1 MTRRTRLTRAA
12 LAGCSAAV
20 LLGLG
25 APSVRAGT
33 GPSVDPSPASL
44 AAAHRAATTP
54 ATLDTLTRFFA
65 HDAGTGETHDAAG
78 SRTVV
83 HARVDDDTV
92 PVRYLSPDFVA
103 GKKGAPVAR
112 LVFMATGAV
121 AADGREAS
129 VWTAPQG
136 GTWQVVNIA
145 SGDDE
150 TKYAALGARSLPGG
164 TVFHE
169 PQIDAWYVASHARVL
184 PLDEDARRAIGARG
198 TTLDAYRARVH
209 RAYADKLPGS
219 PYATSGEAGGYGPEA
234 AFTSGRL
241 EPGRA
246 AVTTS
251 QGGSH
256 EDRTGRADPAVAVVS
271 ALAGAG

>member
-1 MTRRTRLTRAA
+1 
-12 LAGCSAAV
+12 
-20 LLGLG
+20 
-25 APSVRAGT
+25 
-33 GPSVDPSPASL
+33 
-44 AAAHRAATTP
+44 
-54 ATLDTLTRFFA
+54 
-65 HDAGTGETHDAAG
+65 
-78 SRTVV
+78 
-83 HARVDDDTV
+83 VDDDTV

-256 EDRTGRADPAVAVVS
+256 EDRTGGSTDPAVAVVS
-271 ALAGAG
+271 ALAGAGALVALALSAVWALRRRRGTTDC